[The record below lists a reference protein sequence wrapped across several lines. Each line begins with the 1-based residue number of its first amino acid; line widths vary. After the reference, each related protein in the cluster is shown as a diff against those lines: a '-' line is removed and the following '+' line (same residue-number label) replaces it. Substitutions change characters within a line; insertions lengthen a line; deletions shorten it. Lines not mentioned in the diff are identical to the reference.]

1 MFCLEGISQKNI
13 CKRNFLLISFEEL
26 SLGLAFC
33 SSSKFPEELGVESSD
48 YIGQTGR
55 LNPRSRK
62 IIADYLKVKGAK
74 TTLDR
79 FGGSKVAR
87 GFYGVKIKEKDKEK
101 IKEK

>member
-1 MFCLEGISQKNI
+1 MQSCFEFTGLKSDKISTCCLTELL
-13 CKRNFLLISFEEL
+13 RNFCE
-26 SLGLAFC
+26 
-33 SSSKFPEELGVESSD
+33 EELGVESSD

-79 FGGSKVAR
+79 FDGSKVAR

-101 IKEK
+101 D